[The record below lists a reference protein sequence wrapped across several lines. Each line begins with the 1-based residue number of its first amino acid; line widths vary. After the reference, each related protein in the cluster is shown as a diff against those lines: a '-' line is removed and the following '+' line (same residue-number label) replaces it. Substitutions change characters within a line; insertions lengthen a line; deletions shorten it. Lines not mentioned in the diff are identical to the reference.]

1 MVKARQETNNI
12 RSMSSLCT
20 CGAQI
25 VQSRRPERQERSICC
40 CCLTESWHLTWGLH
54 GVQDY
59 KYVGRLM
66 GGRFYDAAGAPT
78 AELRRVEAAAA
89 RATAAAAAKAAA
101 GSGTG
106 PPADGEP
113 CQLRR
118 DGSSGA
124 HSVSWAMQSRMYT
137 PKHSSY
143 QQSACLF
150 EQGRCARYSAS
161 LLGRAWQR
169 R

>member
-1 MVKARQETNNI
+1 M
-12 RSMSSLCT
+12 
-20 CGAQI
+20 
-25 VQSRRPERQERSICC
+25 
-40 CCLTESWHLTWGLH
+40 
-54 GVQDY
+54 QDY

-101 GSGTG
+101 AGSGSG

-124 HSVSWAMQSRMYT
+124 HLVSWALQSRKYT
-137 PKHSSY
+137 SE
-143 QQSACLF
+143 QS
-150 EQGRCARYSAS
+150 
-161 LLGRAWQR
+161 
-169 R
+169 